1 MFDGTVSGN
10 IIGTL
15 YMLAYQ
21 ILGILISYKVLRK
34 ERVSIRILIGS
45 VFGSIGL
52 SWCPVLFSFA
62 VDFTIASHIC
72 GLVFFML
79 ITIFIYF
86 IADSKTGASGA
97 KVRTAGAKGAGTRTG
112 GAKGAKAKSAGVK
125 SAGARTVVTKTVENK
140 GAGTKCAGG
149 GAAFGTATQR
159 DSIRNY
165 PFLIAAIPLF
175 ILFVMM
181 LWNHTIVTSDTGA
194 FTTGQCGYGDM
205 NMHLG
210 FITSIANQHTF
221 PPYYSLLPD
230 AKLSYP
236 FLSDTISA
244 SIYIWGAKLR
254 YAYMLP
260 MWIAILQVMFG
271 MYVFA
276 EAWLKDK
283 WKAFLAFVLFFFN
296 GGFGIIY
303 FLNGSYTFHDLMTGF
318 YKTPTNL
325 VDENVRWTNTIVDML
340 LPQRATL
347 FGWALLFPAL
357 YILMR
362 AWNENKKSFFIITGF
377 IAGALPMIHT
387 HSFLALGL
395 ISIGWLISDMAKDT
409 SLFRWDGEKTNVL
422 RQRIILGCMALVWL
436 IFFSVISYVQNSS
449 HDGLNEKIYFNIGI
463 IGTAIILCFMIYMF
477 CRIPNKKRTDII
489 KTWGIFLAIVIIFAA
504 PQLIYWTFGQVAGG
518 NMLKGHFNWSNT
530 GDTAEPYI
538 MFYLKNLGLTAVVS
552 IPAWIFAK
560 RKDTAHVFPALIIWF
575 ICEFIVFQPNVY
587 DNNKLLLA
595 AYMLICCFVAGA
607 VCDWLRLLFDRKE
620 KAGLR
625 IAKYVLTGVLVIVF
639 SISGFLTMMREYY
652 SGTKKMCYELYNNE
666 LVDACRYIEKNIPA
680 NAVILTAN
688 NHNNAVASLTGRN
701 IVCGSGTFLYYHG
714 LDYSEREAAL
724 SVMYENVDAAE
735 NLYKRYNV
743 SHILV
748 GPDEYNTF
756 ANLDENAIYSKYSCE
771 YSTQNVRIYRV
782 K

>member
-21 ILGILISYKVLRK
+21 ILGILIAQKVLKK
-34 ERVSIRILIGS
+34 EKPAVRILLGS

-52 SWCPVLFSFA
+52 SWCPILFSFI
-62 VDFTIASHIC
+62 VDFTVASHIY
-72 GLVFFML
+72 GLVFFIL
-79 ITIFIYF
+79 ITVFIY
-86 IADSKTGASGA
+86 I
-97 KVRTAGAKGAGTRTG
+97 
-112 GAKGAKAKSAGVK
+112 
-125 SAGARTVVTKTVENK
+125 
-140 GAGTKCAGG
+140 AGG
-149 GAAFGTATQR
+149 SGSAKKVPDRNKKSGRSQKAAVKPAAIKER
-159 DSIRNY
+159 DSIKNY
-165 PFLIAAIPLF
+165 PFLIAGIPLF
-175 ILFVMM
+175 IFFCMM
-181 LWNHTIVTSDTGA
+181 LWNHTLVTSDSGA
-194 FTTGQCGYGDM
+194 YTTGQCGFGDM

-271 MYVFA
+271 MYTFA
-276 EAWLKDK
+276 ESWLKDK

-303 FLNGSYTFHDLMTGF
+303 FLNGSYTFSDLMTGF
-318 YKTPTNL
+318 YHTPTNL
-325 VDENVRWTNTIVDML
+325 VDVNVRWTNTIVDML

-357 YILMR
+357 YILRR
-362 AWNENKKSFFIITGF
+362 AWNEHRYSFFVIVGI

-387 HSFLALGL
+387 HSFLALGI
-395 ISIGWLISDMAKDT
+395 ISIGWLISDMARKT
-409 SLFRWDGEKTNVL
+409 KFFAWDGKIKNI
-422 RQRIILGCMALVWL
+422 RAQRIILACIAAAGL
-436 IFFSVISYVQNSS
+436 IFFSVLSSIQNSGEGIS
-449 HDGLNEKIYFNIGI
+449 DKIYFTIGI
-463 IGTAIILCFMIYMF
+463 AGTCAILCLMIYMF
-477 CRIPNKKRTDII
+477 FAVSKEKRIDII
-489 KTWGIFLAIVIIFAA
+489 KTWGIFLIIVIIFAA

-518 NMLKGHFNWSNT
+518 DMLKGHFNWSNT
-530 GDTAEPYI
+530 GSTAEPYI
-538 MFYLKNLGLTAVVS
+538 MFYLKNIGLTAILF
-552 IPAWIFAK
+552 IPAWIFSK
-560 RKDTAHVFPALIIWF
+560 RKDIAHVFPALIIWF

-595 AYMLICCFVAGA
+595 AYMLICCFTAGA
-607 VCDWLRLLFDRKE
+607 VCDWLRLLFNKHNT
-620 KAGLR
+620 AVHR
-625 IAKYVLTGVLVIVF
+625 IMKYTLTAVLIVLFTV
-639 SISGFLTMMREYY
+639 SGFLTMIREYY
-652 SGTKKMCYELYNNE
+652 SGTKKVCYELYNSE
-666 LVDACRYIEKNIPA
+666 LLDVCRYIEKNTPE

-724 SVMYENVDAAE
+724 IQMYENVDASE

-743 SHILV
+743 SYILV
-748 GPDEYNTF
+748 GPDERISF
-756 ANLDENAIYSKYSCE
+756 PNLDEQTIYSKYTCE
-771 YSTQNVRIYRV
+771 YSTNQVRLYRV
-782 K
+782 R